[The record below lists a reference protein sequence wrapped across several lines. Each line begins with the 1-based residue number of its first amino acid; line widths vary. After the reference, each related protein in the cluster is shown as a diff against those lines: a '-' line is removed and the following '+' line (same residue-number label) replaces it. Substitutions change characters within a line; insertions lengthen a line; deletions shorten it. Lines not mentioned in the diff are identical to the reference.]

1 MLNINTNV
9 DNVMDKETFEYK
21 FGHWELSRIDLLNRL
36 NEFGADGWE
45 IDRPVKTFETNSF
58 DAKGNMVLLWEIFM
72 KRKTSSP
79 RQNDAE

>member
-1 MLNINTNV
+1 MSS
-9 DNVMDKETFEYK
+9 MMYKETFEYK

-45 IDRPVKTFETNSF
+45 IDRPLKTLETNSF

>member
-1 MLNINTNV
+1 MTN
-9 DNVMDKETFEYK
+9 KETFEYS
-21 FGHWELSRIDLLNRL
+21 FGHLESSRFDLQAQLNKC
-36 NEFGADGWE
+36 GADGWE
-45 IDRPVKTFETNSF
+45 IDRPVKALETNSF